1 MLERALKVQGVLI
14 KLPEGK
20 RFYEFKEFHGFRKF
34 FETQATEV
42 GMNPKNINKLVNH
55 HVDNGARYYKPLQDK
70 VLQDY
75 MKAIPFL
82 TINDFE
88 KPVLLQKVELLEA
101 EKVSLN
107 ALKKS

>member
-1 MLERALKVQGVLI
+1 
-14 KLPEGK
+14 
-20 RFYEFKEFHGFRKF
+20 
-34 FETQATEV
+34 
-42 GMNPKNINKLVNH
+42 
-55 HVDNGARYYKPLQDK
+55 
-70 VLQDY
+70 

-101 EKVSLN
+101 EKERLN